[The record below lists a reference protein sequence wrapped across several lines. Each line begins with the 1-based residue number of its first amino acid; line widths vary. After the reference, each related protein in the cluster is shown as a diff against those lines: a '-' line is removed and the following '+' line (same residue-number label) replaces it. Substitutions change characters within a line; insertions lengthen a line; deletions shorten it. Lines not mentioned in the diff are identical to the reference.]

1 MTRSSVFGALGLALV
16 LAGVTGCS
24 SKKAAIY
31 EHENFDDSGTFSRS
45 FPVSD
50 AGSCEA
56 ARRALLSQGYIITN
70 SGPNQVAGNKSFQ
83 QNSENHLQIS
93 FNVTCAPDV
102 SDDQRSTMFANALQ
116 DRYSLKK
123 SNTSA
128 SLGVGV
134 LGSVSMPI
142 GSSDDSMVK
151 VASET
156 VTAAQFYDRYFAL
169 VESYLP
175 KPKKV
180 KKAKTEASK
189 AEPAAPALGLPEQA
203 LASPAVPAPEPAPA
217 AAPAVATEPA
227 PSPAAETAPAASAT
241 PPAAV
246 AAASEAASAPVVDDS
261 QGSQPIA
268 PPAEPAPIEVQ
279 SQEVQSSEPS
289 QTSEAVESAP
299 STP

>member
-24 SKKAAIY
+24 SKKTAIY
-31 EHENFDDSGTFSRS
+31 EHENFDDSGTYSRS
-45 FPVSD
+45 FPVTD

-56 ARRALLSQGYIITN
+56 ARRALLSQGYIITS
-70 SGPNQVAGNKSFQ
+70 SGANQVMGNKSFQ

-102 SDDQRSTMFANALQ
+102 NDDKRSTMFANALQ

-123 SNTSA
+123 SNSSA

-169 VESYLP
+169 VESFLP

-180 KKAKTEASK
+180 AKAKVE
-189 AEPAAPALGLPEQA
+189 APAPKPEKPAPDLGLPEQA
-203 LASPAVPAPEPAPA
+203 SAAPAVAAPAAAPLVEAAPAPA
-217 AAPAVATEPA
+217 AAVP
-227 PSPAAETAPAASAT
+227 
-241 PPAAV
+241 
-246 AAASEAASAPVVDDS
+246 ASEAAAKPVVDDS
-261 QGSQPIA
+261 QGSQPVA
-268 PPAEPAPIEVQ
+268 PPAEAAPIQVQ
-279 SQEVQSSEPS
+279 QDAQPAQE
-289 QTSEAVESAP
+289 AP
-299 STP
+299 ASL

>member
-45 FPVSD
+45 FPVTD

-56 ARRALLSQGYIITN
+56 ARRALLSQGYIITS
-70 SGPNQVAGNKSFQ
+70 SGANQVTGNKSFQ

-102 SDDQRSTMFANALQ
+102 SDEQRSTMFANALQ

-175 KPKKV
+175 KPKKTT
-180 KKAKTEASK
+180 KAKAKVEPEA
-189 AEPAAPALGLPEQA
+189 PAAKVEKPAVDLGLPEQA
-203 LASPAVPAPEPAPA
+203 A
-217 AAPAVATEPA
+217 AAPVAA
-227 PSPAAETAPAASAT
+227 PVTPAAESTPA
-241 PPAAV
+241 PPAAIAPANEV
-246 AAASEAASAPVVDDS
+246 PAAPVANDS
-261 QGSQPIA
+261 QGSQPVA
-268 PPAEPAPIEVQ
+268 PPAEPAPIHVQ
-279 SQEVQSSEPS
+279 QEAQPAEP
-289 QTSEAVESAP
+289 AP
-299 STP
+299 AAL

>member
-45 FPVSD
+45 FPVTD

-56 ARRALLSQGYIITN
+56 ARRALLSQGYIITS
-70 SGPNQVAGNKSFQ
+70 SGANQVTGNKSFQ

-102 SDDQRSTMFANALQ
+102 SDEQRSTMFANALQ

-175 KPKKV
+175 KPKK
-180 KKAKTEASK
+180 ASK
-189 AEPAAPALGLPEQA
+189 AKAKVEPEAPAPKVEKPAVDLGLPEQA
-203 LASPAVPAPEPAPA
+203 AAAPVAAPVTPAAEATPAAESTPAAAAVAPSSEVPAAPA
-217 AAPAVATEPA
+217 AN
-227 PSPAAETAPAASAT
+227 
-241 PPAAV
+241 
-246 AAASEAASAPVVDDS
+246 DS
-261 QGSQPIA
+261 QGSQPVA
-268 PPAEPAPIEVQ
+268 PPAEPAPIQVQ
-279 SQEVQSSEPS
+279 QEAQPVEP
-289 QTSEAVESAP
+289 AP
-299 STP
+299 AAL

>member
-24 SKKAAIY
+24 SKKAAVY

-56 ARRALLSQGYIITN
+56 ARRALLSQGYIITS
-70 SGPNQVAGNKSFQ
+70 SGANQVVGNKSFQ

-102 SDDQRSTMFANALQ
+102 SDDQHSTMFANALQ
-116 DRYSLKK
+116 DRYALKK

-180 KKAKTEASK
+180 EKAKVEAPK
-189 AEPAAPALGLPEQA
+189 VEKPAVDLGLPEQA
-203 LASPAVPAPEPAPA
+203 AANPVAP
-217 AAPAVATEPA
+217 APAVAPLVEATPA
-227 PSPAAETAPAASAT
+227 PAEVAP
-241 PPAAV
+241 
-246 AAASEAASAPVVDDS
+246 ASEAAAAPVVDDS
-261 QGSQPIA
+261 QGSQPVA
-268 PPAEPAPIEVQ
+268 PPVEAAPIQVQQDAQPAEPA
-279 SQEVQSSEPS
+279 
-289 QTSEAVESAP
+289 AP
-299 STP
+299 SL